1 VGLEGATVQS
11 QANPATALAF
21 ARQWHLNAIG
31 APTVWANK
39 QLGSATVDV
48 AILDSGIDPTYLDL
62 TGLVDT
68 ERAISF
74 VPTKADLPEGPVA
87 EAQLTDDL
95 LIEKFFAGQKRPLW
109 TDLNGH
115 GSHVASTVS
124 SRGLINAGV
133 TSHVTLIPVKV
144 MNAHGDGSFTAIL
157 NGILYATDV
166 GAEVINASLGA
177 LFPRRGNTDF
187 TKLLDAVTRYARDA
201 GVTIVVAS
209 GNDGAML
216 HPSTNGLYG
225 AFCSTKNVLCVSA
238 TGPNWQKSVVG
249 PWAPSFDL
257 WAIYT
262 NAGKQAVD
270 VAAPGGNYAVD
281 ANGELVVDAN
291 GVPSAA
297 FVWGACSKTKLVLI
311 EPELPEG
318 APEGA
323 VPPPAFWVKDVCAA
337 NPNGLF
343 TLPMLGTSMASPHVA
358 GLAALLVEKYGRNP
372 QAIEEAIKH
381 SADDIREFG
390 KPGKDDFY
398 GWGRINV
405 PRALG
410 L

>member
-1 VGLEGATVQS
+1 
-11 QANPATALAF
+11 
-21 ARQWHLNAIG
+21 
-31 APTVWANK
+31 
-39 QLGSATVDV
+39 VDV
-48 AILDSGIDPTYLDL
+48 AILDSGIDPSYLDL
-62 TGLVDT
+62 SGLVDT
-68 ERAISF
+68 DRAISL
-74 VPTKADLPEGPVA
+74 VPTRKDLPEGPVPDD
-87 EAQLTDDL
+87 QLTDDL
-95 LIEKFFAGQKRPLW
+95 LIETFFAGQNRPLW

-124 SRGLINAGV
+124 SRAIINAGV
-133 TSHVTLIPVKV
+133 TSQVTLIPVKV
-144 MNAHGDGSFTAIL
+144 LNAKGSGSFTAIL

-177 LFPRRGNTDF
+177 LFPRRGNKDF
-187 TKLLDAVTRYARDA
+187 TRLLDAVTRYARNA
-201 GVTIVVAS
+201 GVTIVVAA
-209 GNDGAML
+209 GNDGAPL
-216 HPSTNGLYG
+216 SPSTNGLYG

-238 TGPNWQKSVVG
+238 TGPNAQASVVG
-249 PWAPSFDL
+249 PWWPSLDL

-270 VAAPGGNYAVD
+270 VAAPGGNYALD
-281 ANGELVVDAN
+281 SNGELIVDAN

-297 FVWGACSKTKLVLI
+297 FVWGACSKTSLVLI
-311 EPELPEG
+311 EPELEED
-318 APEGA
+318 APEDA
-323 VPPPAFWVKDVCAA
+323 EPPPAFWVKHTCAVNQA
-337 NPNGLF
+337 GLY
-343 TLPMLGTSMASPHVA
+343 TRSMLGTSMASPHVA

-381 SADDIREFG
+381 TADDIREFG